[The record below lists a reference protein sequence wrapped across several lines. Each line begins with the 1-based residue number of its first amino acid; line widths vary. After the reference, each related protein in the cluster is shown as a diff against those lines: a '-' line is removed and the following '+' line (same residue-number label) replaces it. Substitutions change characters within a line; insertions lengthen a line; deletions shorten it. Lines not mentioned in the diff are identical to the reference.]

1 MLTLHLYSISGKF
14 TLALTLYATTFMRYA
29 LAVTPKNYLLFA
41 CHFVNFNAQ
50 VTQGYRWYDYWYMG
64 GSARWEK
71 IREEAKKN
79 ADQLENKAEG
89 IAEQAKD
96 KLQGAAAEVQK
107 KIS

>member
-1 MLTLHLYSISGKF
+1 
-14 TLALTLYATTFMRYA
+14 MRYA

-41 CHFVNFNAQ
+41 CHLVNFGAQ
-50 VTQGYRWYDYWYMG
+50 TTQGYRWYDYWYMG

-79 ADQLENKAEG
+79 AGLAQGKVEG

-96 KLQGAAAEVQK
+96 KLQGAANEVQK
-107 KIS
+107 KL